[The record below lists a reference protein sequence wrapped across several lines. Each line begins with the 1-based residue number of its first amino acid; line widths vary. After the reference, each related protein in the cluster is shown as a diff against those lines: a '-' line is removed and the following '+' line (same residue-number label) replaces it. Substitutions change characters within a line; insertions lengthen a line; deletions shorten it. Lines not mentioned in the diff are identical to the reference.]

1 MQPCERCK
9 RRSRSRFGYVHEEV
23 AIFHRC
29 VQQSAQR
36 VRTKLHVYTRTTHAT
51 PTSRLQNY
59 CYRPRDAADATPAT
73 AMAPSFRWLAA
84 ALLAA
89 TATAQFPGMPG
100 GPPADARPIF
110 KSGKYLGCTVCKL
123 AVEEIWKEA
132 LRLREEAPYK
142 KPSEDMYQDSIAQIC
157 DPIKDLGE
165 WVAMYDVT
173 QSERGA
179 PLRMEKQEYMCECR
193 RECRTI
199 QKACENIINE
209 HMEDMAESLYKRDA
223 ASLEKFS
230 NRVCTKW
237 AEACPSKTPKTYL
250 HPNEHFMP
258 LDEEMWRM
266 RRMQDVI
273 NDQAKKHKKQ
283 PVQFVDP
290 MQSAYFGDDE
300 DFEPDEL

>member
-1 MQPCERCK
+1 M
-9 RRSRSRFGYVHEEV
+9 
-23 AIFHRC
+23 
-29 VQQSAQR
+29 
-36 VRTKLHVYTRTTHAT
+36 RTELHVYTHTTHAT
-51 PTSRLQNY
+51 PTSRRRNY

-89 TATAQFPGMPG
+89 ATNAQFPGMPG

-142 KPSEDMYQDSIAQIC
+142 KPSEDMYQDSIQQIC

-179 PLRMEKQEYMCECR
+179 PLKMEKQEYMCECR

-199 QKACENIINE
+199 QKACENIVNE

>member
-1 MQPCERCK
+1 M
-9 RRSRSRFGYVHEEV
+9 
-23 AIFHRC
+23 
-29 VQQSAQR
+29 
-36 VRTKLHVYTRTTHAT
+36 RTELHVYTRTTHAT
-51 PTSRLQNY
+51 PTARRRNY

-110 KSGKYLGCTVCKL
+110 KTGKYLGCTVCKL

-142 KPSEDMYQDSIAQIC
+142 KPSEDMYQDSIQQIC

-165 WVAMYDVT
+165 WVAMYDIT

-179 PLRMEKQEYMCECR
+179 PLKMEKQEYMCECR

-199 QKACENIINE
+199 QKACENIVNE

-223 ASLEKFS
+223 ATLEKFS
-230 NRVCTKW
+230 NRVCTCV
-237 AEACPSKTPKTYL
+237 E
-250 HPNEHFMP
+250 
-258 LDEEMWRM
+258 
-266 RRMQDVI
+266 I
-273 NDQAKKHKKQ
+273 NQC
-283 PVQFVDP
+283 V
-290 MQSAYFGDDE
+290 GCTR
-300 DFEPDEL
+300 

>member
-1 MQPCERCK
+1 
-9 RRSRSRFGYVHEEV
+9 
-23 AIFHRC
+23 
-29 VQQSAQR
+29 
-36 VRTKLHVYTRTTHAT
+36 VRTRIAAT
-51 PTSRLQNY
+51 PTTRHQN
-59 CYRPRDAADATPAT
+59 T
-73 AMAPSFRWLAA
+73 AMAPLQRRHLARL

-89 TATAQFPGMPG
+89 ATNAQFPGMPG

-110 KSGKYLGCTVCKL
+110 KTGKYLGCTVCKL

-142 KPSEDMYQDSIAQIC
+142 KPSEDMYQDSIQQIC

-165 WVAMYDVT
+165 WVAMYDIT

-179 PLRMEKQEYMCECR
+179 PLKMEKQEYMCECR

-223 ASLEKFS
+223 STLEKFS